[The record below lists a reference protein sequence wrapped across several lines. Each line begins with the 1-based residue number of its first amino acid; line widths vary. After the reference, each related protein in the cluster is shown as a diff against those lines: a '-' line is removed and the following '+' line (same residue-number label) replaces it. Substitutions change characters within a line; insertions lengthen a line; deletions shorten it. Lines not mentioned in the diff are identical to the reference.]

1 MAGQDKT
8 ARSKM
13 TQIMYILSFHSPFLF
28 PFVSSIILD
37 VLWKRIYRFFFLLKK
52 KNGRESEKGGRRK
65 ESE

>member
-37 VLWKRIYRFFFLLKK
+37 VLWKRIYRFFFPFKK
-52 KNGRESEKGGRRK
+52 KKWARE
-65 ESE
+65 